1 MLRKHLDKFMHII
14 VLEHEPSSVRGG
26 QELNLFE
33 ICRGLSQRGHKIS
46 LIYEREGNLIKD
58 YHDFCESIIKINR
71 YEFNRKKIN
80 EVFDFLYDVA
90 ITYNNIS
97 TSKNSVLFS
106 NSYYST
112 FLGYVL
118 SVLKR
123 IPLVCYFQIPPL
135 GGFTRQMRMG
145 MNGVKQFI
153 AVSNQT
159 KSDWVKLGSIK
170 EEKIEVVYNG
180 TNIEKFYPSK
190 DFSAIRKKWNIL
202 EDVKV
207 VAYVGRLDRMK
218 GLETLIKAFALLVK
232 TGVSARLLL
241 AGRPIVHQD
250 PETGEESLEEG
261 EKYLQFLKQLS
272 IDLGIEKYVVFL
284 GHVTNTTSVYQVS
297 DVTVL
302 PSEWPE
308 PFPRSII
315 ESMACGTPVV
325 ASRTGGIP
333 ENLTGEFQNG
343 LFEPGNERNLADTI
357 NRLMNWRDTDPQ
369 LGERCRE
376 HVLANFSLDKL
387 VNGIEK
393 VLLKVVKQ

>member
-1 MLRKHLDKFMHII
+1 MHII
-14 VLEHEPSSVRGG
+14 ALEHEPSSLRGG

-33 ICRGLSQRGHKIS
+33 ICRGLSHRGHKIS
-46 LIYEREGNLIKD
+46 LIYEKEGNLLED
-58 YHDFCESIIKINR
+58 YQNFCESMIKVNR
-71 YEFNRKKIN
+71 YEFDRRKIN
-80 EVFDFLYDVA
+80 HIFDFLFDFTV
-90 ITYNNIS
+90 TYKIS
-97 TSKNSVLFS
+97 TSKNSVVFS
-106 NSYYST
+106 NSYYSA

-118 SVLKR
+118 SVFKR
-123 IPLVCYFQIPPL
+123 IPFVCYFQIPPL
-135 GGFTRQMRMG
+135 GGFTRQKRMG

-159 KSDWVKLGSIK
+159 KSDWVKLGRIK
-170 EEKIEVVYNG
+170 EDKIEVVYNG

-190 DFSAIRKKWNIL
+190 DFSAIRKEWNIL

-207 VAYVGRLDRMK
+207 VGYVGRLDRMK

-232 TGVSARLLL
+232 TGVSTRLLF
-241 AGRPIVHQD
+241 AGKPIVHQNS
-250 PETGEESLEEG
+250 ETGEESLEEG
-261 EKYLQFLKQLS
+261 ENYLQFLKQLS
-272 IDLGIEKYVVFL
+272 IDLGIEKYVDFL

-333 ENLTGEFQNG
+333 ENLTGEFQKG
-343 LFEPGNERNLADTI
+343 LFEPGNERDLSETL
-357 NRLMNWRDTDPQ
+357 NRIMNWRDTDPQ

-376 HVLANFSLDKL
+376 HILAKFSLDKL
-387 VNGIEK
+387 VDGIEK

>member
-71 YEFNRKKIN
+71 YEFNRNKIN
-80 EVFDFLYDVA
+80 EVFHFLSDIA
-90 ITYNNIS
+90 ITYNNIP
-97 TSKNSVLFS
+97 TLKNSVLFS

-118 SVLKR
+118 SILKI

-135 GGFTRQMRMG
+135 GGFTRQKRIG

-159 KSDWVKLGSIK
+159 KSDWVKLCCIK
-170 EEKIEVVYNG
+170 EDKIEVVYNG
-180 TNIEKFYPSK
+180 TNIEKFYPSQ
-190 DFSAIRKKWNIL
+190 DFSAIRKEWNIL

-207 VAYVGRLDRMK
+207 VAYVGRMDRMK
-218 GLETLIKAFALLVK
+218 GLETMMKAFALLVK
-232 TGVSARLLL
+232 TGVSARLLF
-241 AGRPIVHQD
+241 AGRPIVHKD
-250 PETGEESLEEG
+250 PKTGEESLEEG

-272 IDLGIEKYVVFL
+272 IDLGIEKYVDFL

-308 PFPRSII
+308 PFGRSII

-343 LFEPGNERNLADTI
+343 LFEPGNERNLADTL
-357 NRLMNWRDTDPQ
+357 NRLMNWRDKDPQ

-376 HVLANFSLDKL
+376 HVLVKFSFDKMID
-387 VNGIEK
+387 GIEK
-393 VLLKVVKQ
+393 VLREVVK